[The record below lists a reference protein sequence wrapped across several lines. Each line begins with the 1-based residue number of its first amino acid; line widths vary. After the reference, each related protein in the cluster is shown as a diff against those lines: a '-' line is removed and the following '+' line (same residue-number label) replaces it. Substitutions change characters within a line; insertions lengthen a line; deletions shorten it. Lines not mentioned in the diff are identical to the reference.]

1 MPDDDISKPNYD
13 TLLTTLNSLKE
24 ENSTLKE
31 ELTKLRKDIGDV
43 VEFNKALLN
52 STNTKQSTNA
62 EDTKTKAEQAL
73 DKFIGGLR

>member
-1 MPDDDISKPNYD
+1 MPDNDISTPNYD
-13 TLLTTLNSLKE
+13 TLLTTLNSIKE
-24 ENSTLKE
+24 ENSKLKD
-31 ELTKLRKDIGDV
+31 ELATLRKDIGDV